1 VLFKT
6 AATFLTVVLIA
17 VTAQLQGAIDFLV
30 SDAPLA
36 QRLRRCFVF
45 KVVPML
51 NPDGVVAGNYRSSLA
66 GVRSSSSTARSM
78 QCLSTHNIPVG
89 CRVEVCVHCTHDRIV
104 YGTLARLY
112 LCVTAGWTLAE
123 LLLSQHCA

>member
-1 VLFKT
+1 
-6 AATFLTVVLIA
+6 
-17 VTAQLQGAIDFLV
+17 LQGAIDFLV

-66 GVRSSSSTARSM
+66 GAGSSRRA
-78 QCLSTHNIPVG
+78 L
-89 CRVEVCVHCTHDRIV
+89 
-104 YGTLARLY
+104 LAMD
-112 LCVTAGWTLAE
+112 V
-123 LLLSQHCA
+123 